1 MYAKKI
7 FGDSAFR
14 KINANDKYGRI
25 NKPLY
30 DAISVNLAKLS
41 ERDCARLLEKR
52 GKLNVRYK
60 RLLKD
65 KKFVDIITNGTAKI
79 LNVQDRYKK
88 INEIFQE
95 VLADD

>member
-1 MYAKKI
+1 M
-7 FGDSAFR
+7 
-14 KINANDKYGRI
+14 
-25 NKPLY
+25 
-30 DAISVNLAKLS
+30 
-41 ERDCARLLEKR
+41 
-52 GKLNVRYK
+52 
-60 RLLKD
+60 KD